1 VDTKALKAR
10 VVECVFQDYSAGQYK
25 IVSFFAKR
33 ARGLMARYA
42 ATHRLVQ
49 PEQLRAF
56 DLDGYA
62 WAAAESTS
70 ERLVFRRRA
79 A

>member
-1 VDTKALKAR
+1 
-10 VVECVFQDYSAGQYK
+10 
-25 IVSFFAKR
+25 
-33 ARGLMARYA
+33 MARYA